1 MSELASERAQAKAGR
16 HLAAIAVFS
25 FREHRVGEFR
35 VVEITLSLSLPPRC
49 VAPDGGHAIA
59 GGSNWN
65 TPPPSHLPQHSMI
78 ISLEIHK
85 QLAKRLFSALHECGI
100 AAKIM
105 ARMCLEGGAIG
116 VQGRG
121 VRVDTAGAR
130 LVMNECDRGRRSRQ
144 SEVHVEPHGADDQL
158 TPSSK

>member
-1 MSELASERAQAKAGR
+1 
-16 HLAAIAVFS
+16 
-25 FREHRVGEFR
+25 
-35 VVEITLSLSLPPRC
+35 
-49 VAPDGGHAIA
+49 
-59 GGSNWN
+59 
-65 TPPPSHLPQHSMI
+65 MI